1 MTRTV
6 SSMTDFEKNAITI
19 QKKKGSP
26 KRAFLVIIELR

>member
-19 QKKKGSP
+19 
-26 KRAFLVIIELR
+26 KRRKAPGGEPFWSIIELR